1 MIKNI
6 IPMMYNLAA
15 SFKGGAT
22 TFTTP
27 YTKNKLDLVVDS
39 IVEFKL
45 IGIQNNRGCFVY
57 NIRTNKVFETDE
69 TFLEILEADL
79 KNNQSYLKDRFKDRY
94 DAIMNEYKG
103 LVEHA

>member
-6 IPMMYNLAA
+6 IPMMYNLAR

-45 IGIQNNRGCFVY
+45 IEFKIIEVVLF
-57 NIRTNKVFETDE
+57 IISALIK
-69 TFLEILEADL
+69 FLKRMKLSL
-79 KNNQSYLKDRFKDRY
+79 KF
-94 DAIMNEYKG
+94 
-103 LVEHA
+103 